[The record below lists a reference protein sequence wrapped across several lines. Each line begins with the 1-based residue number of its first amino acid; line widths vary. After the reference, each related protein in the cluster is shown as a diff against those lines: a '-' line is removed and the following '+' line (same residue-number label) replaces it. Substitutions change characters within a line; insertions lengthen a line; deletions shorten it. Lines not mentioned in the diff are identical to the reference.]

1 MDPQE
6 VLMIFHDNLNALTD
20 KNKYSLRIED
30 ADHEKAL
37 YALELALENPSLSP
51 ERLFEMIAG
60 ERAVR

>member
-1 MDPQE
+1 MNPQE
-6 VLMIFHDNLNALTD
+6 VLMIFHENLNALTD
-20 KNKYSLRIED
+20 KNKYSMGIED
-30 ADHEKAL
+30 ADIEKAL